1 LFSQVQD
8 FLLYDFYT
16 PEGYVNEDVYAYS
29 NKSGGERGLVV
40 YHNKFATAKGWIRTS
55 AAYSSKTES
64 GEHILIQKRLGE
76 GLGLANDG
84 NMYCIFR
91 DPINGLEYIR
101 NNKELHEKGLYIEL
115 EAYKCQ
121 VFMSFREVQDNEW
134 HQYANLAAYLNGRG
148 VPNIDEAM
156 KEIFLQPIH
165 QAYRELVNPGYFRW
179 VISNR
184 LNAKIALDNRLSLPD
199 NIIALLNEAQDKSV
213 RLLEEVQRITLG
225 EGDVLSI
232 ADSIKQNLLASL
244 YLPSFSE
251 RFSLP
256 HSRKYLQ
263 AMKYLHAGNLKT
275 SPWRNGDAYTWGVI
289 LGWLVTSSLGKMIS
303 DTGYEEISRSWIDEW
318 MLNKILVNTLNNLG
332 LDERSNWR
340 AITLIKLLTSQHTW
354 WTIINK
360 NPVKGDK
367 KAAYHI
373 LNRILSDNDAQ
384 IYLGVNRYQDVLWF
398 NKESFEDLLWWL
410 YILAIVEI
418 SSQGLQTDQNN
429 EIEKKIL
436 ECYNEISSLIK
447 NAEASGYKLEKL
459 LDIVK

>member
-1 LFSQVQD
+1 
-8 FLLYDFYT
+8 
-16 PEGYVNEDVYAYS
+16 
-29 NKSGGERGLVV
+29 
-40 YHNKFATAKGWIRTS
+40 
-55 AAYSSKTES
+55 
-64 GEHILIQKRLGE
+64 
-76 GLGLANDG
+76 
-84 NMYCIFR
+84 
-91 DPINGLEYIR
+91 
-101 NNKELHEKGLYIEL
+101 
-115 EAYKCQ
+115 
-121 VFMSFREVQDNEW
+121 
-134 HQYANLAAYLNGRG
+134 
-148 VPNIDEAM
+148 M